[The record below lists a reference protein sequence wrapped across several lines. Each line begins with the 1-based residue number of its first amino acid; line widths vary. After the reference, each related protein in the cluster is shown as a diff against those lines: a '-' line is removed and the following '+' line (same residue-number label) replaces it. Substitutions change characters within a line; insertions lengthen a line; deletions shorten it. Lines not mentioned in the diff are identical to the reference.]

1 MKAASQVNL
10 RVALGK
16 WGEEPGYIRA
26 LQQRAGSLNVKRL
39 LGVKENQ
46 ISQAKRFSTFLCM
59 GRSMSLP
66 QLKSFL
72 WYALHLHRASILY
85 FHNPSLRRAPYR
97 EWLQCDGR
105 YTAGIPS
112 FLSSLPAQ
120 QLTIGGGCNCWW
132 MWHPSFTDTAGNI
145 PFLSTTKCLLIQC
158 LRYLV

>member
-1 MKAASQVNL
+1 LIWREFLGLRVKKAASQVNL

-16 WGEEPGYIRA
+16 WREEPGYIRA
-26 LQQRAGSLNVKRL
+26 LQQRAGSLNIKKL

-72 WYALHLHRASILY
+72 CYAPQRSGASILS
-85 FHNPSLRRAPYR
+85 FFRAHCP
-97 EWLQCDGR
+97 EWLQCDGC

-112 FLSSLPAQ
+112 FLSSLRAQ
-120 QLTIGGGCNCWW
+120 QLTIGGGCNC
-132 MWHPSFTDTAGNI
+132 
-145 PFLSTTKCLLIQC
+145 
-158 LRYLV
+158 